1 MCSLLCFLPALGWR
15 MGPGGAVVFLLLCV
29 SCLSVC
35 EVAGKGRRCGKLLGV
50 GGRSEENE
58 TPFQL
63 WLKSEDERGA
73 ESPPPCS
80 GACCPLLAGGSGAK
94 GARPGEVN
102 NSCRELRRPELGS
115 HVSRARRRAEQV
127 WGDVGCRALLLH
139 QACGGAWRWL
149 FAPGARLRVDLA
161 AGAVGPAPTLPTSP
175 SVPTLRWGPRAPGS
189 CLGHRSFG
197 GNFGRDLGWPL
208 GCIPYFWV
216 PDTWSL
222 PGRVGISPFTPATG
236 GLDTFTSEI
245 WTGGELRLAASE
257 GARRKV
263 WDLGRDRRPGAPRL
277 GVRSSPLTPNR

>member
-50 GGRSEENE
+50 GGRFEENE

-63 WLKSEDERGA
+63 RLQSEDERGA

-80 GACCPLLAGGSGAK
+80 GTCCPLLVGGSGAK

-102 NSCRELRRPELGS
+102 NSCRELRSPELGS

-127 WGDVGCRALLLH
+127 WGDAGCRALLLH

-149 FAPGARLRVDLA
+149 FAPGARLRIDLA
-161 AGAVGPAPTLPTSP
+161 AGCRWACSNSPHLPVSPDLALGTQSSWVMPWPPQFWRKLWPGPGLTFRLHPPFLGSGHPESPAP
-175 SVPTLRWGPRAPGS
+175 
-189 CLGHRSFG
+189 C
-197 GNFGRDLGWPL
+197 GN
-208 GCIPYFWV
+208 
-216 PDTWSL
+216 
-222 PGRVGISPFTPATG
+222 
-236 GLDTFTSEI
+236 
-245 WTGGELRLAASE
+245 
-257 GARRKV
+257 
-263 WDLGRDRRPGAPRL
+263 
-277 GVRSSPLTPNR
+277 